1 MPRAASPEMAG
12 AESVGLLGASALGAR
27 AAGRDS
33 PRRDR
38 GITLADPGPTAG
50 PSGWNGYSP
59 VDSTDIT
66 DGRRANPFSDAYGY
80 SDAEAPGPH
89 DSWPLNPAADSGL
102 GSPPGTSAG
111 PSRTVAGPSGTN
123 AGPSGTVAGPSNLP
137 RLSTGPTHIGG
148 VGAGVGASP
157 QMKELRKAW
166 GWEQ

>member
-12 AESVGLLGASALGAR
+12 AESVGLLATGAAD
-27 AAGRDS
+27 AASSSR
-33 PRRDR
+33 PNR

-50 PSGWNGYSP
+50 PSNWNGYSP

-66 DGRRANPFSDAYGY
+66 DGHRLNPFSDSAYGY

-89 DSWPLNPAADSGL
+89 SSWPLAPAEEYG
-102 GSPPGTSAG
+102 
-111 PSRTVAGPSGTN
+111 V
-123 AGPSGTVAGPSNLP
+123 AGPSGTVAGPSGINAGP
-137 RLSTGPTHIGG
+137 SSPTRLATGVTHVGG

-157 QMKELRKAW
+157 HMQEVRRAW